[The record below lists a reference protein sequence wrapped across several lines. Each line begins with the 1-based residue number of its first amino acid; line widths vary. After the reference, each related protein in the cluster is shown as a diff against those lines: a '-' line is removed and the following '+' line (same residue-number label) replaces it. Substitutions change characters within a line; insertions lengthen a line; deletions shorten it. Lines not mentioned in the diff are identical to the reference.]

1 MKIYEEYAQ
10 KNAIEYIPS
19 YTNFI
24 TYKLP
29 ADYISAQVAQEL
41 LEKGIIIRDL
51 TSYGLN
57 AIRITIG
64 RANQNK
70 RVLTVLDEVLKSLK
84 TAKVYD

>member
-1 MKIYEEYAQ
+1 
-10 KNAIEYIPS
+10 
-19 YTNFI
+19 
-24 TYKLP
+24 
-29 ADYISAQVAQEL
+29 VAQAL

-64 RANQNK
+64 RADQNQK
-70 RVLTVLDEVLKSLK
+70 VLSALDEVLKSLK